1 MIAFHHSTASQVG
14 FLFHLPNIHF
24 QYGRRTMYNKAL
36 EIYSLEARGF
46 LFVRFVL
53 VPPSIADEPTDLLVT
68 KHAPTVI
75 TCTASG
81 VPFPTIQWTK
91 NGVRLLP
98 RGEGYRILSSGKT
111 KLSGH
116 TALDCVLCTQL

>member
-1 MIAFHHSTASQVG
+1 MEGERCTIKLWKSIAWKHVVS
-14 FLFHLPNIHF
+14 
-24 QYGRRTMYNKAL
+24 
-36 EIYSLEARGF
+36 F

-98 RGEGYRILSSGKT
+98 RGEGYRILTSGKT